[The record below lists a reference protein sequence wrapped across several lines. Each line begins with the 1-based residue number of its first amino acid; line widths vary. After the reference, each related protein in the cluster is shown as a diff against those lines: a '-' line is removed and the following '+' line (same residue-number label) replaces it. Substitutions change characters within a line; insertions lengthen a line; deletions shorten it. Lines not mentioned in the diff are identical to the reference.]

1 MDLSTPDVVR
11 DELIKTNTAFRDLVN
26 QHQSFEARLN
36 ELAHLNYPNDDEQV
50 EESTLKK
57 KKLLVKDAIY
67 EMMHDFEISHLDLI
81 AACLE
86 LEFFEFDFLAADLDR
101 VVSDEKTERPLL
113 WLSLKIRSGREV

>member
-11 DELIKTNTAFRDLVN
+11 DELIKTNPTFRDLVN
-26 QHQSFEARLN
+26 QHQSFETRLN

-67 EMMHDFEISHLDLI
+67 EMMHDFEISH
-81 AACLE
+81 
-86 LEFFEFDFLAADLDR
+86 
-101 VVSDEKTERPLL
+101 
-113 WLSLKIRSGREV
+113 